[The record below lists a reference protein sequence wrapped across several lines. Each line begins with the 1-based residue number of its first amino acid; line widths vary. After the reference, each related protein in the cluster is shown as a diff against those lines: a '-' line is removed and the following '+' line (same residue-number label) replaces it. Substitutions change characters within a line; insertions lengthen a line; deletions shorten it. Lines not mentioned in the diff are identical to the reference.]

1 MTGEWWRVKPPT
13 QNSFLV
19 LVVAGR
25 IAAISHPHVLIDI
38 GDPWPEMRQ
47 TLERRHSYEF
57 SEES

>member
-1 MTGEWWRVKPPT
+1 MGQWWRVKPPT

-25 IAAISHPHVLIDI
+25 VAAIDHAHRLIDI
-38 GDPWPEMRQ
+38 GDSWPELRQ
-47 TLERRHSYEF
+47 ELERRYSYEF